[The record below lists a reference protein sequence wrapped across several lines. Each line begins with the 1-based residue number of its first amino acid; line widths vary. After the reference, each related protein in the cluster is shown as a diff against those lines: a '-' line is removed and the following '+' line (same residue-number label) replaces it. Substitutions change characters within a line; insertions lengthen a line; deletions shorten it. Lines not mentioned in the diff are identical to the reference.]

1 MSGSTSV
8 DARGPIA
15 AIAACACVA
24 VVGCALWQVAEDQK
38 KDAAVVRLRGTV
50 SAVETGHGALVV
62 VLTRRPAPDQPEDA
76 IVDYFTRETDGVFYF
91 AIVEPG
97 VYSVA
102 AFQDSDG
109 DLTYDPGEPGL
120 NSSDATTFELS
131 SGDTREGIELVIRP
145 DDRIPTEDGEGYDIR
160 AWIDEIAATGTATT
174 SRHLAALADVVDL
187 AEPRFGSENGRRG
200 LWEAWDFVYDGLQ
213 GVYFLEPYD
222 PNRTPVLFVH
232 GISGYPQEFSAL
244 IEHLD
249 CERYQPWFFFYAS
262 GEHLYRSA
270 ELLVQLVQDLRLDYG
285 FDRMVVVAHS
295 MGGLLSRDFLLQY
308 QDTTGRDTISTF
320 ISISTPWGGHAAA
333 DVGVERSP
341 VVVYTWNEMATKG
354 EYIRT
359 LFYED
364 PATQKVPRR
373 LPEHTTHHLIF
384 GFVDR
389 SSSDGVVAI
398 GSELHPPAQAQAATI
413 YGVKANHTEIL
424 RHELTIERVTA
435 LLTNAS
441 R

>member
-50 SAVETGHGALVV
+50 SAVEPGHDALVV
-62 VLTRRPAPDQPEDA
+62 VLTRRPARDQPEDA

-232 GISGYPQEFSAL
+232 GISGCTRGLPTSSGSRTTAGSTASNVPQRRGSGSATTCRATSATSDSRSSCTRT
-244 IEHLD
+244 IPTWHGCSRWTEPRSGPARAPAEGRP
-249 CERYQPWFFFYAS
+249 CTARATPERAGNAAMPACP
-262 GEHLYRSA
+262 G
-270 ELLVQLVQDLRLDYG
+270 
-285 FDRMVVVAHS
+285 
-295 MGGLLSRDFLLQY
+295 
-308 QDTTGRDTISTF
+308 
-320 ISISTPWGGHAAA
+320 STPG
-333 DVGVERSP
+333 
-341 VVVYTWNEMATKG
+341 
-354 EYIRT
+354 
-359 LFYED
+359 
-364 PATQKVPRR
+364 
-373 LPEHTTHHLIF
+373 
-384 GFVDR
+384 
-389 SSSDGVVAI
+389 
-398 GSELHPPAQAQAATI
+398 
-413 YGVKANHTEIL
+413 
-424 RHELTIERVTA
+424 
-435 LLTNAS
+435 
-441 R
+441 